1 MIHHVEVLN
10 FTEALRLTKT
20 GERIANRKRA
30 NVLVV
35 NMSRC
40 HDGVWR
46 HLQQAPRFHCDEVF
60 SEYVYNAEYIINQN
74 R

>member
-1 MIHHVEVLN
+1 MIQPVEKLN
-10 FTEALRLTKT
+10 FTEALRLTEA
-20 GERIANRKRA
+20 GERIANRKRI
-30 NVLVV
+30 NVSMVS
-35 NMSRC
+35 MSRC

-60 SEYVYNAEYIINQN
+60 SQYVDNAEYIINQN